1 VYDKNPIDVTPARR
15 FACTGLVVA
24 VNDEVLPTTPN
35 SYGFLSYSLPAPVFL
50 SKKNK

>member
-1 VYDKNPIDVTPARR
+1 VYDKNPIDTPALR

-24 VNDEVLPTTPN
+24 VNNEVLSTTSN
-35 SYGFLSYSLPAPVFL
+35 SCGFLSYSLPAPVFF